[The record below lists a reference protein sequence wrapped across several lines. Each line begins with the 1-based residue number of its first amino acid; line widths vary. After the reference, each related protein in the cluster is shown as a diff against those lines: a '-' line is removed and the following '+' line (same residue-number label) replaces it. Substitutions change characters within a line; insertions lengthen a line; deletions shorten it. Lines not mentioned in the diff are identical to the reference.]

1 LLPNLITFLRLAL
14 VPAMAWALAR
24 GDDGIA
30 AIIFFAAAVS
40 DLLDGF
46 IARRFHLASRLGAA
60 LDPVAD
66 KLNMF
71 VATVILA
78 MQDLVPLWLAVA
90 IVLRDVVIV
99 VGAGVFRAIT
109 GAIEFKPTLLSKVNT
124 ALEFALLLAVMANA
138 AGWIDAMTLL
148 TPAFLVV
155 FATVIASGLHYV
167 WAWGLKAKRGA
178 R

>member
-24 GDDGIA
+24 GDYGIA
-30 AIIFFAAAVS
+30 TIVFLAAAVS

-46 IARRFHLASRLGAA
+46 IARRFHLTSRLGAA

-99 VGAGVFRAIT
+99 VGAGIFRAIT
-109 GAIEFKPTLLSKVNT
+109 GAIEFKPTRLSKVNT

-138 AGWIDAMTLL
+138 AGGIDARTLL
-148 TPAFLVV
+148 APAFYVV

-167 WAWGLKAKRGA
+167 WAWALKAKRAA